1 MTKYICRLS
10 LPPLLHCYTPH
21 AQESGDNSQSSMQ
34 QSSTGDVNMR
44 EMGQGPLIDR
54 LKGAAQKSKQAVEQ
68 HKAGGGGGGQV

>member
-1 MTKYICRLS
+1 
-10 LPPLLHCYTPH
+10 
-21 AQESGDNSQSSMQ
+21 MQ

-54 LKGAAQKSKQAVEQ
+54 LKGAAQKSKQTVEQ